1 MSCNIPSEVSTWCG
15 VSYERIEWEGVEMP
29 SRLESGVVTGS
40 IWGNHRPLILCTALT
55 RQIVRHE
62 EWLIKLTE
70 TTLGPNDAVELEQDS
85 LTMTLI

>member
-1 MSCNIPSEVSTWCG
+1 
-15 VSYERIEWEGVEMP
+15 MP

-40 IWGNHRPLILCTALT
+40 IWGNHKPLILYTAVT

-70 TTLGPNDAVELEQDS
+70 TTLSPVNSIELEQDS
-85 LTMTLI
+85 LTMTLT